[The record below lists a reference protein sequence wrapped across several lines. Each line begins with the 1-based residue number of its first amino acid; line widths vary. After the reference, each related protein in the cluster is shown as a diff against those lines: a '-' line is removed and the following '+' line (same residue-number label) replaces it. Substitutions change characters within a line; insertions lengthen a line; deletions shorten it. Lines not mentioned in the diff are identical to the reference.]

1 MKASG
6 QSILL
11 AFGKGKPEKPS
22 YEEDETE
29 DDMESEDED
38 MVERKRV
45 AASEVR
51 AALGLPEAKTEDDD
65 SALADALEAFMRCCD
80 D

>member
-11 AFGKGKPEKPS
+11 AFGKGKLKPS

-29 DDMESEDED
+29 NDAENEDED
-38 MVERKRV
+38 MAERKRV

-65 SALADALEAFMRCCD
+65 SALADALEAFLRCCD

>member
-11 AFGKGKPEKPS
+11 AFGKGKPKPS
-22 YEEDETE
+22 YEEDV
-29 DDMESEDED
+29 ESEDED

-51 AALGLPEAKTEDDD
+51 AALGLPEAKSEDDD

>member
-11 AFGKGKPEKPS
+11 AFGKGKPKKPS

-65 SALADALEAFMRCCD
+65 SALADALEAFLRCCD
-80 D
+80 

>member
-11 AFGKGKPEKPS
+11 AFGKGKPKPS

-29 DDMESEDED
+29 EDVESEDDD

-51 AALGLPEAKTEDDD
+51 AALGLPEAKSEDDD